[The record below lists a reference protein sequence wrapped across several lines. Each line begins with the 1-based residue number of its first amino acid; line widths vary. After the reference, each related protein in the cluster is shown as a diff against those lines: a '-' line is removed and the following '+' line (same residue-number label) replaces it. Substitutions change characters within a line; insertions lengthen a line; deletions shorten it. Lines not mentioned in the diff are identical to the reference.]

1 MYRKSIIIERK
12 STHTFLSNISFNKP
26 YYNLYDNIINRTV
39 FIDENVVIFL
49 ICQTAFQV
57 GFDGFFDEFYIDV
70 SKRRHVYIKQIL
82 SNFRTAYLSFETWSS
97 KFYKF
102 IYRLKMSNREILFN
116 RIIKTFDFDNY
127 IASIFIEDNE
137 ELKQNFIAVCNLIL
151 SQNQQ
156 QITNQIVPI

>member
-1 MYRKSIIIERK
+1 MYRQSIIIERK

-82 SNFRTAYLSFETWSS
+82 SNFRTAYLSFETLSS

>member
-82 SNFRTAYLSFETWSS
+82 SNFRTAYLSFETLSS